1 MPYLTQSPCVASNS
15 KLTLSMKEKVLTE
28 NDINELSSRQ
38 ESHFYDRKAKAIEGK
53 KIQKIATAFA
63 NADGGDFI
71 VGIKDDKD
79 EPDVTKRWDG
89 EIVKE
94 EYNKVF
100 QNIMEIKPSIP
111 YTATFLFNPF
121 QKTFGLQITVEK
133 SEKVHHTSDSTVYVR
148 VSSQSIPVKDPQ
160 KIQELSFAKGETSYE
175 DLIYK
180 EAKAEDIFDSFEMK
194 RFLKDYS
201 PSSDPIDFT
210 VNQNLVDRNSY
221 DPRISGLLLFNDN
234 PVALLPRKCGIKISR
249 YDTSEKVPEREHL
262 KEQTT
267 IEGSLYEQIHKASDT
282 VIELMSNVKIWT
294 PKGLDT
300 IKYPEE
306 TIWEILVNAVIHRD
320 YSISDDVHILI
331 FNNRIE
337 IISPGKLPGYVT
349 EENFLEARYSRNTK
363 IVRTLNRYKNP
374 PNKDMGEGLN
384 TAFQKMKDWRL
395 KEPTIKVDGNNVKA
409 VIAHSPIATPEE
421 AIMEFLNNNPQIKNK
436 QAREITGI
444 KSENNMK
451 RFFYKL
457 RDDGQI
463 KPVMSKNGKTIVA
476 WAKK

>member
-1 MPYLTQSPCVASNS
+1 
-15 KLTLSMKEKVLTE
+15 MKEKTLTQQ
-28 NDINELSSRQ
+28 DINDLSSRQ
-38 ESHFYDRKAKAIEGK
+38 ESHFYDRKAKAIDGK

-79 EPDVTKRWDG
+79 EPDHTKRWDG
-89 EIVKE
+89 ESVKE
-94 EYNKVF
+94 EFNKVF

-111 YTATFLFNPF
+111 YTATFLHNPF
-121 QKTFGLQITVEK
+121 DNTYCLQITVEK

-148 VSSQSIPVKDPQ
+148 VSSQSIPLKDPQ
-160 KIQELSFAKGETSYE
+160 KIQELSFAKGESSYE
-175 DLIYK
+175 DLLYK
-180 EAKAEDIFDSFEMK
+180 DANAEDIFETFEMK
-194 RFLKDYS
+194 RFLNDYS
-201 PSSDPIDFT
+201 PQSDPIDFT

-221 DPRISGLLLFNDN
+221 EPKISGLLLFNDN
-234 PVALLPRKCGIKISR
+234 PVALLPRKCGIKITR
-249 YDTSEKVPEREHL
+249 YDTSEKVPERENL
-262 KEQTT
+262 KEQIN
-267 IEGSLYEQIHKASDT
+267 IEGSLYEQIHKAAEAVSN
-282 VIELMSNVKIWT
+282 LMSNVKIWT
-294 PKGLDT
+294 PKGLDVV
-300 IKYPEE
+300 KYPQE

-349 EENFLEARYSRNTK
+349 EDNFLEARYSRNTK

-395 KEPTIKVDGNNVKA
+395 KEPSIKVDGNYVKA
-409 VIAHSPIATPEE
+409 IISHSPIATPEE
-421 AIMEFLNNNPQIKNK
+421 AIIEFLNNNSQIKNR
-436 QAREITGI
+436 QARELTGI

-457 RDDGQI
+457 RDEGLI
-463 KPVMSKNGKTIVA
+463 KPVMSRNGKTIVA
-476 WAKK
+476 WTKK